1 MGQPG
6 CEVDIPK
13 FLINIKILVVGTELA
28 VHPSWSTMV
37 NSGVEPMMKSA
48 IASIPLLVISAG
60 VYASEVQVPLGGPT
74 APQLGGTLS
83 MPALAMIAAVGLIA
97 GIRYLRNKRS

>member
-1 MGQPG
+1 
-6 CEVDIPK
+6 VDISN
-13 FLINIKILVVGTELA
+13 FLINIKILVVGTEIA
-28 VHPSWSTMV
+28 VHQSWSTMV

-60 VYASEVQVPLGGPT
+60 VYASEVQVPLGGT